1 MQTIFVAA
9 EKGGLTMPK
18 FKNPLVQERK
28 PPKEPIYNISKSQL
42 ERAMYEEYR
51 RGRLDGVY
59 ITNAMY
65 SAAML
70 FELHD
75 TLGWNLQRLRR
86 IFDRVQKLFR
96 SICDRT
102 VKYSEI
108 AEVLRDECKINL
120 VIEGINDKPTD
131 ALDVFLSIDEEER
144 KQYAV
149 RIR

>member
-1 MQTIFVAA
+1 M
-9 EKGGLTMPK
+9 KSK
-18 FKNPLVQERK
+18 FKNPLVPERK
-28 PPKEPIYNISKSQL
+28 LPSEPIYNIKKSDL
-42 ERAMYEEYR
+42 EDMMHKQYR

-75 TLGWNLQRLRR
+75 TLGWTLQHLRR
-86 IFDRVQKLFR
+86 IFERVQKLFQ

-149 RIR
+149 KIK

>member
-1 MQTIFVAA
+1 MS
-9 EKGGLTMPK
+9 K
-18 FKNPLVQERK
+18 FKNPLV
-28 PPKEPIYNISKSQL
+28 P
-42 ERAMYEEYR
+42 
-51 RGRLDGVY
+51 G
-59 ITNAMY
+59 
-65 SAAML
+65 
-70 FELHD
+70 
-75 TLGWNLQRLRR
+75 R
-86 IFDRVQKLFR
+86 IFERVQKLFR

-149 RIR
+149 KIR